1 MATGQCLISAGFACP
16 DCTDKFGTPGI
27 ERDEIFIGNK
37 SEVTAF
43 ISTITGEVSNI
54 TFDFSY
60 NGFRKICVHKNTGS
74 FTEELVVGENSAS
87 HYTQGFTA
95 RVIDD
100 STAVRNAIEDF
111 VDVDVVIVFKKKN
124 GKFQVV
130 GETGG
135 VTMNENTK
143 TSGAITGDDFGDLFT
158 FNGTNN
164 GKARYF
170 FDTDAATTQA
180 TLDAL
185 VV

>member
-1 MATGQCLISAGFACP
+1 MATQCLITSGWGCP
-16 DCTDKFGTPGI
+16 DCTDKFGVPGI
-27 ERDEIFIGNK
+27 ERDEIWIGNK

-43 ISTITGEVSNI
+43 ISTISGEISDI

-60 NGFRKICVHKNTGS
+60 NGFRKICLHKNTGS

-87 HYTQGFTA
+87 HYTQNFVG

-100 STAVRNAIEDF
+100 STAVRNAIEDL
-111 VDVDVVIVFKKKN
+111 VDVDTVIVFKKKN

-135 VTMNENTK
+135 VALSENEK
-143 TSGAITGDDFGDLFT
+143 TSGATTGDDFGDLLTFT
-158 FNGTNN
+158 GTNN

-180 TLDAL
+180 TLDGL